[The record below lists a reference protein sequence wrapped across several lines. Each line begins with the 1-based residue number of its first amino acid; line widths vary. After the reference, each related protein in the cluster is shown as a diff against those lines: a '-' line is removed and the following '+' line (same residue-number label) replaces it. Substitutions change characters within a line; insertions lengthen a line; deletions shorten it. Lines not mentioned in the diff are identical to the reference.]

1 MKDKRYQKKQV
12 LYFLYRGV
20 MWTLWLLMFWNI
32 LMFFNEALAI
42 VYFPALPVWN
52 LFVFLF
58 MLTADFLLTHYFF
71 KWFEKWI
78 GKHRSFKNY
87 FREFLIQK

>member
-42 VYFPALPVWN
+42 VYFPTLPVWN

-58 MLTADFLLTHYFF
+58 MLTADFFLTHYFF

-78 GKHRSFKNY
+78 GKHRLFKNY
-87 FREFLIQK
+87 FREFLI

>member
-32 LMFFNEALAI
+32 LMFFNEVLWI
-42 VYFPALPVWN
+42 V
-52 LFVFLF
+52 
-58 MLTADFLLTHYFF
+58 
-71 KWFEKWI
+71 
-78 GKHRSFKNY
+78 KHR

>member
-1 MKDKRYQKKQV
+1 MKDKRYLKKQA

-20 MWTLWLLMFWNI
+20 MWTLWLLIFWNI

-71 KWFEKWI
+71 KWFEN
-78 GKHRSFKNY
+78 G
-87 FREFLIQK
+87 L